1 MRFFVFRLIRVSGI
15 LHYLAPMPNPYFQFK
30 QFTVQQDRC
39 AMKVCTDAC
48 LFGAIVAHTKSS
60 AGNCLDI
67 GAGTGLLSLMFAQQ
81 NPQALIDAVEIDP
94 EAAAQAEENFKASP
108 WKENLHII
116 RADIRSF
123 APDRKYDLV
132 FSNPPFFE
140 DDLRSADARKNKA
153 KHDTGLSLAE
163 LLKQANALLSDNGVF
178 AVLVPYHRVDYF
190 VEEAGRY
197 GLQLS
202 KKIRVKQTEAHGYF
216 RGILFFDR
224 VTTTPE
230 TAVISIKDDTN
241 EYTSE
246 FTDLLRAYYLYL

>member
-1 MRFFVFRLIRVSGI
+1 
-15 LHYLAPMPNPYFQFK
+15 MPNPYFQFK

-48 LFGAIVAHTKSS
+48 LFGALVAHKKSS

-108 WKENLHII
+108 WK
-116 RADIRSF
+116 
-123 APDRKYDLV
+123 
-132 FSNPPFFE
+132 E

-230 TAVISIKDDTN
+230 TAVISIKDDKN